1 MPVPVSPRKASSQED
16 VPQQASTPGRW
27 MPQPHPES
35 AHAPH
40 TTNTQQQQQ
49 QQHHAIIPQYLPQ
62 VLPPQ
67 VANRVQPSTV
77 SQNQSHREN
86 EDISDPEVAAGY
98 QDCLKETLRF
108 LLYEENLS
116 ADHPVVL
123 GLAQH
128 LTRQHA
134 HVELTKVTQQ
144 ITQDL
149 PQRQHNLASTSMTP
163 PSSPTT
169 MNRGFEVTLVEDNS
183 VSDSEDMDLDDD
195 DDGYIDEEDMTEEE
209 LEETEQLLT
218 DPEFRKQLLRMMYQ
232 GCDLIATPSQSSHI
246 IAQQ

>member
-1 MPVPVSPRKASSQED
+1 MPVPVSPRKASSQSD
-16 VPQQASTPGRW
+16 VPQASTPGRW

-35 AHAPH
+35 AHAH
-40 TTNTQQQQQ
+40 TINTQQQQN
-49 QQHHAIIPQYLPQ
+49 AIIPQYLPQ
-62 VLPPQ
+62 VAVPQ
-67 VANRVQPSTV
+67 VPNRVQPPIV

-86 EDISDPEVAAGY
+86 EDISDPEVVAGY

-128 LTRQHA
+128 LTRQQA
-134 HVELTKVTQQ
+134 HVELTKITQQ
-144 ITQDL
+144 ITQDV
-149 PQRQHNLASTSMTP
+149 PQRQQILAPSPITP
-163 PSSPTT
+163 PSSPTI
-169 MNRGFEVTLVEDNS
+169 NRGFEVTLVEDDS
-183 VSDSEDMDLDDD
+183 TSDTEDMDMDDD
-195 DDGYIDEEDMTEEE
+195 EDDDYIDEENMTSEE

-232 GCDLIATPSQSSHI
+232 GCDLIATPSQS
-246 IAQQ
+246 